1 MTKGDA
7 KIGIVAGAGP
17 YAGLDLAQKILQQTS
32 AKIDQDYLPTISI
45 STPADI
51 ADRTRFLLGQTTK
64 NPAHAIFRNLSE
76 LADLGAT
83 VVGIPCNTAHA
94 SAIQDVFMEKL
105 KQSGIRLKVLDM
117 IAETVDFLRETCPEV
132 KIVGVLS
139 TIGTWKAGFYPQLLS
154 AAGYEVRILEEP
166 QQQRLHEEALFH
178 PEYGIKVQ
186 AHPVSK
192 AARKVLLEGVRE
204 LEKQDVQAVVLGCTE
219 IPLGLPERKL
229 GSTYLIDPGLILAR
243 ALIREFCPEK
253 LLPWSWKT

>member
-117 IAETVDFLRETCPEV
+117 IAETVNFLR
-132 KIVGVLS
+132 
-139 TIGTWKAGFYPQLLS
+139 
-154 AAGYEVRILEEP
+154 
-166 QQQRLHEEALFH
+166 
-178 PEYGIKVQ
+178 
-186 AHPVSK
+186 
-192 AARKVLLEGVRE
+192 
-204 LEKQDVQAVVLGCTE
+204 
-219 IPLGLPERKL
+219 
-229 GSTYLIDPGLILAR
+229 
-243 ALIREFCPEK
+243 
-253 LLPWSWKT
+253 